1 MERTGIIWL
10 GFSAICFLGAIW
22 SLLWMYSSASL
33 NCITCDCRY
42 TFFHDDVRCRQPV
55 IAEVLCLLLGGVALV
70 FLCLGVRALREVK
83 QQRNATP

>member
-1 MERTGIIWL
+1 
-10 GFSAICFLGAIW
+10 
-22 SLLWMYSSASL
+22 MYSSASL

-70 FLCLGVRALREVK
+70 FLCLGVRVLREVK
-83 QQRNATP
+83 